1 MPRIYKGEPWE
12 VKYRRDVRSI
22 TDGLTASRN
31 GRGPIKATQLIWS
44 TNWLDPEAP
53 VEGVTMLLLAW
64 SKDLPWLKKS
74 VKRNLEIIRK
84 SVQEMEANHELIF
97 KEVIE
102 RNAHNYDLALLANKQ
117 KINSIYQIK
126 KGIDIRN
133 WVEGDFLTEESLE
146 EDLNSVNIKLTP
158 KENQALN
165 KIARKFKLNREET
178 IKELLAQADKL
189 FNSELK
195 PIDVKRDSDNAVEY
209 NFKSTFDITAG
220 FIKEALKKCDD
231 ATRKLITEEL
241 NKDIET
247 KMISPPAENE
257 EEEKFIKNLNKFKPY
272 IKELI
277 GDPVKAEKVD

>member
-1 MPRIYKGEPWE
+1 MPRIYKGQPWE
-12 VKYRRDVRSI
+12 VKYRKDVRSI

-31 GRGPIKATQLIWS
+31 GRGPIKATQLMWS
-44 TNWLDPEAP
+44 TNWVDPEAP
-53 VEGVTMLLLAW
+53 LEGVKMLLLAW

-74 VKRNLEIIRK
+74 VKRNLDIIRK
-84 SVQEMEANHELIF
+84 SVQEMEENHELDF
-97 KEVIE
+97 KEVIK
-102 RNAHNYDLALLANKQ
+102 RNAHKYDLAHLANKQ
-117 KINSIYQIK
+117 DYGLIYQE
-126 KGIDIRN
+126 KGIDFRN
-133 WVEGDFLTEESLE
+133 LVNEEFLTEEYLE
-146 EDLNSVNIKLTP
+146 EDLNNVNIKLTT

-195 PIDVKRDSDNAVEY
+195 PIDVKRDSDNAVKY

>member
-12 VKYRRDVRSI
+12 VKYRKDVRSI
-22 TDGLTASRN
+22 TDGLTASKN
-31 GRGPIKATQLIWS
+31 GRGPIKATQLMWS

-74 VKRNLEIIRK
+74 VKRNLEIIKK

-102 RNAHNYDLALLANKQ
+102 RNAYNYDLAHLKNKQ
-117 KINSIYQIK
+117 KYDSIYQLK
-126 KGIDIRN
+126 KGIDIMN
-133 WVEGDFLTEESLE
+133 WVEGDFLIEESLE
-146 EDLNSVNIKLTP
+146 DLNIKLTP
-158 KENQALN
+158 KENQALNKIAN

-231 ATRKLITEEL
+231 STRRLITEEL

-272 IKELI
+272 IKKLI